1 MAGYI
6 IGAVLVLLVVFVAI
20 LLVRTLLFVPRELP
34 PVQQDTITVDREKIV
49 NDMISMIQCKTV
61 SNRDDALVD
70 WGEYKKFQEL
80 LRERFPLVH
89 QHCTLEHVGKTGLLY
104 HWQGKSAQEPSVCM
118 AHYDVV
124 PIDEEGWD
132 KPAFEGILEDGYIWG
147 RGTLDTKGTLCGVM
161 EAAEQ
166 LLSEG
171 YVPAHDVYFSF
182 SGEEEIDGDSCKEIV
197 RYLEQHGIWPA
208 LVLDE
213 GGAVVENSF
222 PGVSQECAMVGI
234 GEKGSVNMDFVIESQ
249 GGHASTPPPHTILG
263 QLSEAVTRIER
274 SPFRRQLT
282 KPVQEMFDTLGRY
295 STFAYRL
302 IFANLWCFLPLLDII
317 CKKSGGELNAMMRST
332 VAVTRMEGSKAYN
345 VLPPKASFGINMR
358 LMGEDTIDYA
368 TSYLQKVIGNDAIQ
382 PQLVNGMNPSIY
394 SDTSCDAWDKVA
406 RVIHN
411 TWPEAVVSPY
421 LMMACSDSRHYCR
434 ITDRVYR
441 FSAMKLSKEER
452 AMIHGNNERIPVD
465 TLVKTVEF
473 YVRFLREL

>member
-20 LLVRTLLFVPRELP
+20 LLVRTLLFVPKELP

-49 NDMISMIQCKTV
+49 NDMISMIRCKTV

-197 RYLEQHGIWPA
+197 RYLEQHGIRPA

-274 SPFRRQLT
+274 APFRRQLT

-394 SDTSCDAWDKVA
+394 SDTSCDAWDKVV

-452 AMIHGNNERIPVD
+452 AMIHGNNERIPLD